1 MYQTVVVYRYN
12 ASTFTP
18 SSISHS
24 AVTLH
29 AFSLNV
35 APLEALRDLS
45 TLLSEQGIIVRKLS
59 NIRYGGL
66 MAVYQIVPYIVP
78 YIMPYISDHTN
89 NLLNFYT
96 LFTETFISILII

>member
-78 YIMPYISDHTN
+78 YISDHAN